1 MQTHLYVIC
10 VFGMME
16 GREAGREG
24 RKERKEV
31 GEGGTRDS
39 KFEMSTILTQGD
51 GQHIQCTMHSLDFV
65 QSICTHSYHR
75 R

>member
-31 GEGGTRDS
+31 GEGGT
-39 KFEMSTILTQGD
+39 
-51 GQHIQCTMHSLDFV
+51 
-65 QSICTHSYHR
+65 
-75 R
+75 